1 MKPTVLLPLVAIL
14 ALVACGPEAPP
25 NKPIETNGSDRSG
38 SSAPA
43 PAKGPDWSA
52 MIAKI
57 KNLESRKTEVLSLMQ
72 QAVDK
77 FGEYKVSKDR
87 AVLDQVKD
95 LKEQAG
101 SIYDE
106 IIEDLAKAAG
116 GTKLGDELLKKRL
129 SSFESSF
136 QRLANMVSR
145 KKLGGL

>member
-38 SSAPA
+38 SSAPV
-43 PAKGPDWSA
+43 PKGPDWSA
-52 MIAKI
+52 MIAKV
-57 KNLESRKTEVLSLMQ
+57 KNLESRKTEVLNLMQ

-87 AVLDQVKD
+87 AVLDEVKE

-106 IIEDLAKAAG
+106 IMEDLARVAG
-116 GTKLGDELLKKRL
+116 GREDELLKKRL
-129 SSFESSF
+129 GSFEAHF